1 MSITDKV
8 ERMRAEL
15 DGLVREQRDRQAL
28 QERQGAEIKAKADEY
43 MTKQVQ
49 AAERYVEHRRE
60 LGRREKEAGG
70 WATEKTLSEKST
82 VMALGPDADE
92 QVRKPAGYEQFETS
106 TPTPPRPEVPAAA
119 PATWQE
125 PPSSP
130 PPVPAPAAAEA
141 EAPPARRRGRHARS
155 ESGFDDDDFS
165 NNSWMVD

>member
-70 WATEKTLSEKST
+70 WATEKTLSEKNT
-82 VMALGPDADE
+82 VMALGPDDDE
-92 QVRKPAGYEQFETS
+92 PVTKPTGYEQFQNAA
-106 TPTPPRPEVPAAA
+106 PTPPRPEVPAAQ
-119 PATWQE
+119 TWQE
-125 PPSSP
+125 PPPSA
-130 PPVPAPAAAEA
+130 PPVPAAPATAEA
-141 EAPPARRRGRHARS
+141 EQPRRRGRHARS

>member
-15 DGLVREQRDRQAL
+15 GGLVREQRDRQAL
-28 QERQGAEIKAKADEY
+28 QERQGTEIKTKAAEY

-82 VMALGPDADE
+82 VMALGPDDE
-92 QVRKPAGYEQFETS
+92 PVTKPTGYEQFQDAA
-106 TPTPPRPEVPAAA
+106 PTPSRPEVPAAQ
-119 PATWQE
+119 TWQE
-125 PPSSP
+125 PPSSA
-130 PPVPAPAAAEA
+130 PPVPAPATAEA
-141 EAPPARRRGRHARS
+141 EQPARRRGRHARS
-155 ESGFDDDDFS
+155 DSGFDDDDFS

>member
-15 DGLVREQRDRQAL
+15 DGLVREQADRQAL
-28 QERQGAEIKAKADEY
+28 QEQKSADIKAKSEEY
-43 MTKQVQ
+43 MQKQVQ

-70 WATEKTLSEKST
+70 WATEKTLSERSN
-82 VMALGPDADE
+82 VMALGPE
-92 QVRKPAGYEQFETS
+92 EEPAAGAATGYEQFQS
-106 TPTPPRPEVPAAA
+106 NQPRPEPAAA
-119 PATWQE
+119 G
-125 PPSSP
+125 SP
-130 PPVPAPAAAEA
+130 EPAPSAAPSPEPEVAVEPSPA
-141 EAPPARRRGRHARS
+141 ARRRGRHARS

>member
-28 QERQGAEIKAKADEY
+28 QERQGAEIKAKAAEY

-82 VMALGPDADE
+82 VMALGPDDDDP
-92 QVRKPAGYEQFETS
+92 VRKPTGYEQFQNVA
-106 TPTPPRPEVPAAA
+106 PTPPRAEPAA
-119 PATWQE
+119 PTWQE
-125 PPSSP
+125 PPAQA
-130 PPVPAPAAAEA
+130 PPVPAPVAADTEQ
-141 EAPPARRRGRHARS
+141 PPARRRGRHARS

>member
-15 DGLVREQRDRQAL
+15 DGLVREQADRQAL
-28 QERQGAEIKAKADEY
+28 QERKSADIKAKSQEY
-43 MTKQVQ
+43 MEKQVK

-70 WATEKTLSEKST
+70 WATEKTLSERNT
-82 VMALGPDADE
+82 VIAFGPEDE
-92 QVRKPAGYEQFETS
+92 PAVSKPSGYEQFESSASRTEPVARQEPAPS
-106 TPTPPRPEVPAAA
+106 IPPLPEPEVDGDPSPA
-119 PATWQE
+119 
-125 PPSSP
+125 
-130 PPVPAPAAAEA
+130 
-141 EAPPARRRGRHARS
+141 ARRRGRHARS